1 MKTNGEDAYSF
12 TPMITLYYIPNT
24 NDQSKKIANMD
35 WLLKH
40 YYKYS
45 KINSTFKYIV
55 FDHAWAAISHGG
67 GIEIRL

>member
-1 MKTNGEDAYSF
+1 
-12 TPMITLYYIPNT
+12 
-24 NDQSKKIANMD
+24 MD